1 MRIELRDLAGFLS
14 EARLELSEDGAPDH
28 PVTVINLDGG
38 VVEDRTIVALEDA
51 IGRVFVGAASGP
63 PPAELEPLVAALD
76 LTLVASAGVRDRHV
90 VAVDDL
96 DAEISAICGAIGRNP
111 RAALALTGLLRITER
126 LPVVQGLLAESA
138 VYSMLLAGPEFAR
151 WRARRPV
158 RPLPLYERS
167 PVGLRRE
174 GNVLHVTLDRPQR
187 RNAFDRQMRD
197 GLVDALDLVLV
208 DPSIARVQLTG
219 AGPAFCSGGDLD
231 EFGTATDVTVA
242 HLIRLERSVA
252 ARIARC
258 RDRVSVHLHGAC
270 VGAGVE
276 LPAFAGAVSA
286 EPDTMMSLP
295 ELRMG
300 LVPGA
305 GGTVGIT
312 RRIGRWR
319 TAYLALRGE
328 PLDAATACDW
338 GLVDQVT
345 S

>member
-1 MRIELRDLAGFLS
+1 
-14 EARLELSEDGAPDH
+14 
-28 PVTVINLDGG
+28 
-38 VVEDRTIVALEDA
+38 
-51 IGRVFVGAASGP
+51 
-63 PPAELEPLVAALD
+63 
-76 LTLVASAGVRDRHV
+76 